1 MRRVVQVLAA
11 TLMISGGLLLV
22 SSLAVDYVAL
32 QAYALVFVLHALGFV
47 MIFAASLLARDVFTQ
62 TLARVMVASGSAL
75 WLVCWSGFLIGYF
88 VPIPLALWA
97 SLASAAYSVGAVACV
112 LRHERAAAVIMS
124 VFAVGSTFSTVVM
137 LLAAASLV
145 LPDYSYAPFA
155 LGAVIGGALLFA
167 FQRPRRIP
175 EADRRASVAAPPFVS
190 HPVS

>member
-1 MRRVVQVLAA
+1 MKRVVAVLAA
-11 TLMISGGLLLV
+11 TLMISGGLVLV
-22 SSLAVDYVAL
+22 SSLAVDYIVL
-32 QAYALVFVLHALGFV
+32 RAYALVFVLHALGFA

-75 WLVCWSGFLIGYF
+75 WLLCWSGFLIGNF

-124 VFAVGSTFSTVVM
+124 VLAVSSTFSTVVM

-145 LPDYSYAPFA
+145 SPDFSYAPFA
-155 LGAVIGGALLFA
+155 IGAVIGGALLFA
-167 FQRPRRIP
+167 FQRPHRIL
-175 EADRRASVAAPPFVS
+175 EADRRVSAAAPPLGC